1 MKVRFLFAG
10 LLFALMSAPAAAQFS
25 SGLAYHHLDADEFS
39 LGGIVGSIGY
49 RFELNDAVS
58 LIPEVRGGI
67 GVVDDEFMGADV
79 ELDGI
84 FGGVLRLEFQLNDSV
99 YLQLS
104 PSYVRYKASVSSSFA
119 DASFT
124 DEEFGIGGGIGFRF
138 NPNFSVEVAYESVD
152 DLDVY
157 LVGLRFDY

>member
-1 MKVRFLFAG
+1 MKVRFFFAG
-10 LLFALMSAPAAAQFS
+10 LLLAVMSAPAAAQFS
-25 SGLAYHHLDADEFS
+25 SGLAYHHLDADDFS

-79 ELDGI
+79 ELDGV
-84 FGGVLRLEFQLNDSV
+84 FGGVLRLEFQLNDAV

-104 PSYVRYKASVSSSFA
+104 PSYARYKASISSSFV
-119 DASFT
+119 DISES

-138 NPNFSVEVAYESVD
+138 NPNFSAEVAYESVD